1 MNAEIISIDSMQV
14 YKYMDIGTAKVT
26 EEEKEGIMHNMID
39 VQEPDERFSVAEY
52 IKQVKKIE
60 QDIITKGKNIIIIG
74 GTGLYVNSLIYGFT
88 FEEND
93 EKVLLDYRKE
103 LEKSLEAGK
112 ETLETLY
119 KKAKEI
125 DEKAAKMISSTDKKR
140 IFRILEIYYIT
151 NMQKTKIDEKRRKNN
166 KNTSKRNSN
175 SNSNIKNNVSNNDD
189 NIEYKLFYID
199 MEREL
204 LYDRI
209 NKRVDIMLDLGL
221 IEETK
226 KTITIIAKNKKVKE
240 EEILKDYSNIT
251 ALQAI
256 GYREVISYLKDELT
270 FDEMKEKIKQNT
282 RRYAKRQITWFKKN
296 DKIIL
301 DRTKNDE
308 ELIEIILENI

>member
-1 MNAEIISIDSMQV
+1 MQI

-26 EEEKEGIMHNMID
+26 EEEKEGIIHHMID
-39 VQEPDERFSVAEY
+39 IKDPDERFSVAEY
-52 IKQVKKIE
+52 VKQVKKIE
-60 QDIITKGKNIIIIG
+60 QDIINKGKNIIIIG

-103 LEKSLEAGK
+103 LEKSLEDGK

-125 DEKAAKMISSTDKKR
+125 DEKAADMISSTDKKR

-166 KNTSKRNSN
+166 KNTSKSNSN
-175 SNSNIKNNVSNNDD
+175 SNSNIKNNGSNNDD

-240 EEILKDYSNIT
+240 EEILNDYSNIT

>member
-1 MNAEIISIDSMQV
+1 MQI

-26 EEEKEGIMHNMID
+26 EEEKEGIIHHMID
-39 VQEPDERFSVAEY
+39 IKDPDERFSVAEY

-175 SNSNIKNNVSNNDD
+175 SNSNIKNNGSNNDD

-226 KTITIIAKNKKVKE
+226 KTITIIAKKKKVKE
-240 EEILKDYSNIT
+240 EEILNDYSNIT

>member
-1 MNAEIISIDSMQV
+1 MQI

-26 EEEKEGIMHNMID
+26 EEEKEGIIHHMID
-39 VQEPDERFSVAEY
+39 IKDPDERFSVAEY
-52 IKQVKKIE
+52 VKQVKKIE
-60 QDIITKGKNIIIIG
+60 QDIINKGKNIIIIG

-103 LEKSLEAGK
+103 LEKSLEDGK

-125 DEKAAKMISSTDKKR
+125 DEKAADMISSTDKKR
-140 IFRILEIYYIT
+140 IFRILEIYYLT
-151 NMQKTKIDEKRRKNN
+151 NIQKTEIDKKRRKNN
-166 KNTSKRNSN
+166 KNTNKSNSN
-175 SNSNIKNNVSNNDD
+175 SNSNSKNNVRNNDD

-240 EEILKDYSNIT
+240 EEILNDYSNIT

>member
-1 MNAEIISIDSMQV
+1 MQI

-26 EEEKEGIMHNMID
+26 EEEKEGIIHHMID
-39 VQEPDERFSVAEY
+39 IKDPDERFSVAEY

-103 LEKSLEAGK
+103 LEKSLEDGK

-125 DEKAAKMISSTDKKR
+125 DEKAADMISSTDKKR
-140 IFRILEIYYIT
+140 IFRILEIYYLT

-166 KNTSKRNSN
+166 KNTSKSN
-175 SNSNIKNNVSNNDD
+175 SISNIDIKNNGSNNDD
-189 NIEYKLFYID
+189 IEYKLFYID

-226 KTITIIAKNKKVKE
+226 KTITIIAKKKKVKE
-240 EEILKDYSNIT
+240 EEILNDYSNIT

>member
-1 MNAEIISIDSMQV
+1 MQI

-26 EEEKEGIMHNMID
+26 EEEKEGIIHHMID
-39 VQEPDERFSVAEY
+39 IKDPDERFSVAEY

-60 QDIITKGKNIIIIG
+60 QDIINKGKNIIIIG

-175 SNSNIKNNVSNNDD
+175 SNSNIKNNGSNNDD

-204 LYDRI
+204 LYHRI
-209 NKRVDIMLDLGL
+209 NKRVDIMLNLGL

-226 KTITIIAKNKKVKE
+226 KTITIIAKKKKVKE
-240 EEILKDYSNIT
+240 EEILNDYSNIT

-296 DKIIL
+296 NKIIL

>member
-1 MNAEIISIDSMQV
+1 MQI

-26 EEEKEGIMHNMID
+26 EEEKEGIIHHMID
-39 VQEPDERFSVAEY
+39 IKDPDERFSVAEY

-93 EKVLLDYRKE
+93 EKVLLDYRRE

-125 DEKAAKMISSTDKKR
+125 DEKAADMISSTDKKR

-166 KNTSKRNSN
+166 KSTSKSNSN
-175 SNSNIKNNVSNNDD
+175 SNSNGSNNDD

-199 MEREL
+199 IEREL

-240 EEILKDYSNIT
+240 EEILNDYSNIT

-296 DKIIL
+296 NKIIL

>member
-1 MNAEIISIDSMQV
+1 MQI

-26 EEEKEGIMHNMID
+26 EEEKEGIIHHMID
-39 VQEPDERFSVAEY
+39 IKDPDERFSVAEY
-52 IKQVKKIE
+52 VKQVKKIE

-125 DEKAAKMISSTDKKR
+125 DEKAADMISSTDKKR
-140 IFRILEIYYIT
+140 IFRILEIYYLT

-166 KNTSKRNSN
+166 KNTNKSNSN
-175 SNSNIKNNVSNNDD
+175 SNSNSKNNVRNNDD

-240 EEILKDYSNIT
+240 EEILNDYSNIT

>member
-1 MNAEIISIDSMQV
+1 MQI

-26 EEEKEGIMHNMID
+26 EEEKEGIIHHMID
-39 VQEPDERFSVAEY
+39 IKDPDERFSVAEY
-52 IKQVKKIE
+52 VKQVKKIE

-103 LEKSLEAGK
+103 LEKNLEDGK

-125 DEKAAKMISSTDKKR
+125 DEKATDMISSTDKKR
-140 IFRILEIYYIT
+140 IFRILEIYYIK

-175 SNSNIKNNVSNNDD
+175 SNSNSNIKNNGSNNDD

-240 EEILKDYSNIT
+240 EEILNDYSNIT

-296 DKIIL
+296 NKIIL

>member
-1 MNAEIISIDSMQV
+1 MQI

-26 EEEKEGIMHNMID
+26 EEEKEGIIHHMID
-39 VQEPDERFSVAEY
+39 IKDPDERFSVAEY
-52 IKQVKKIE
+52 VKQVKKIE

-166 KNTSKRNSN
+166 KNTSKTN
-175 SNSNIKNNVSNNDD
+175 SNSNIKNNESNNDD
-189 NIEYKLFYID
+189 IEYKLFYID

-209 NKRVDIMLDLGL
+209 NKRVDIMLNLGL

-226 KTITIIAKNKKVKE
+226 KTITIIAKKKKVKE
-240 EEILKDYSNIT
+240 EEILNDYSNIT

>member
-1 MNAEIISIDSMQV
+1 
-14 YKYMDIGTAKVT
+14 MDIGTAKVT
-26 EEEKEGIMHNMID
+26 EEEKEGIIHHMID
-39 VQEPDERFSVAEY
+39 IKDPDERFSVAEY

-103 LEKSLEAGK
+103 LEKNLEDGK

-125 DEKAAKMISSTDKKR
+125 DEKAADMISSTDKKR

-175 SNSNIKNNVSNNDD
+175 SNSNSNIKNNGSNNDD

-226 KTITIIAKNKKVKE
+226 KIITIIAKNKKVKE
-240 EEILKDYSNIT
+240 EEILNDYSNIT

-296 DKIIL
+296 NKIIL

>member
-1 MNAEIISIDSMQV
+1 MQI

-26 EEEKEGIMHNMID
+26 EEEKEGIIHHMID
-39 VQEPDERFSVAEY
+39 IKDPDERFSVAEY
-52 IKQVKKIE
+52 VKQVKKIE

-166 KNTSKRNSN
+166 KNTSKSN
-175 SNSNIKNNVSNNDD
+175 SKNNGSNNDD

-240 EEILKDYSNIT
+240 EEILNDYSNIT

>member
-1 MNAEIISIDSMQV
+1 MQI

-26 EEEKEGIMHNMID
+26 EEEKEGIIHHMID
-39 VQEPDERFSVAEY
+39 IKDPDERFSVAEY
-52 IKQVKKIE
+52 VKQVKKIE

-93 EKVLLDYRKE
+93 EKVLLDYRRE

-166 KNTSKRNSN
+166 KSTSKSNSN
-175 SNSNIKNNVSNNDD
+175 SNSKNNESNNDD

-226 KTITIIAKNKKVKE
+226 KTITIIAKKKKVKE
-240 EEILKDYSNIT
+240 EEILNDYSNIT

-296 DKIIL
+296 NKIIL

>member
-1 MNAEIISIDSMQV
+1 MQI

-26 EEEKEGIMHNMID
+26 EEEKEGIIHHMID
-39 VQEPDERFSVAEY
+39 IKDPDERFSVAEY

-175 SNSNIKNNVSNNDD
+175 SNSNIKNNGSNNDD

-204 LYDRI
+204 LYHRI
-209 NKRVDIMLDLGL
+209 NKRVDIMLNLGL

-226 KTITIIAKNKKVKE
+226 KTITIIAKKKKVKE
-240 EEILKDYSNIT
+240 EEILNDYSNIT

-296 DKIIL
+296 NKIIL

>member
-1 MNAEIISIDSMQV
+1 MQI

-26 EEEKEGIMHNMID
+26 EEEKEGIIHHMID
-39 VQEPDERFSVAEY
+39 IKDPDERFSVAEY

-103 LEKSLEAGK
+103 LEKSLEDGK

-125 DEKAAKMISSTDKKR
+125 DEKAADMISSTDKKR
-140 IFRILEIYYIT
+140 IFRILEIYYLT

-166 KNTSKRNSN
+166 KNTSKRN

-226 KTITIIAKNKKVKE
+226 KTITIIAKKKKVKE
-240 EEILKDYSNIT
+240 EEILNDYSNIT

>member
-1 MNAEIISIDSMQV
+1 MQI

-26 EEEKEGIMHNMID
+26 EEEKEGIIHHMID
-39 VQEPDERFSVAEY
+39 IKDPDERFSVAEY

-60 QDIITKGKNIIIIG
+60 QDIINKGKNIIIIG

-103 LEKSLEAGK
+103 LEKSLEDGK

-166 KNTSKRNSN
+166 KSTSKSNSN
-175 SNSNIKNNVSNNDD
+175 SNSKNNESNNDD

-226 KTITIIAKNKKVKE
+226 KTITIIAKKKKVKE
-240 EEILKDYSNIT
+240 EEILNDYSNIT

>member
-1 MNAEIISIDSMQV
+1 MQI

-26 EEEKEGIMHNMID
+26 EEEKEGIIHHMID
-39 VQEPDERFSVAEY
+39 IKDPDERFSVAEY

-166 KNTSKRNSN
+166 KNTSKSNSN
-175 SNSNIKNNVSNNDD
+175 SNSNSKNNVSNNDD

-240 EEILKDYSNIT
+240 EEILNDYSNIT

>member
-1 MNAEIISIDSMQV
+1 
-14 YKYMDIGTAKVT
+14 MDIGTAKVT
-26 EEEKEGIMHNMID
+26 EEEKEGIIHHMID
-39 VQEPDERFSVAEY
+39 IKDPDERFSVAEY

-125 DEKAAKMISSTDKKR
+125 DEKAADMISSTDKKR

-166 KNTSKRNSN
+166 KNTSKSN
-175 SNSNIKNNVSNNDD
+175 SISNIDIKNNESNNDD

-226 KTITIIAKNKKVKE
+226 KTITIIAKKKKVKE
-240 EEILKDYSNIT
+240 EEILNDYSNIT